1 LLVALPP
8 GSAAPGGG
16 RNPGAGG
23 FARTEGFANPNVA
36 DVESRMSYL
45 YAAYIATWAIH
56 VAYLGTLLRRYIRLR
71 NEIAEFN
78 TREERQ

>member
-1 LLVALPP
+1 
-8 GSAAPGGG
+8 
-16 RNPGAGG
+16 
-23 FARTEGFANPNVA
+23 
-36 DVESRMSYL
+36 MSYL

-56 VAYLGTLLRRYIRLR
+56 AAYLATLLRRYIRLR